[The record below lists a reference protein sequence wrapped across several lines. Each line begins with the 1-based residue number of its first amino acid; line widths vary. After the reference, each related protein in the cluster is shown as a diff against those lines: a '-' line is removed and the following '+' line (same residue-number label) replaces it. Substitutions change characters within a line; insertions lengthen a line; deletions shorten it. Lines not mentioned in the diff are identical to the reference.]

1 MANKNQRLR
10 FDVSANLQ
18 KLVGEELVTNEEMAV
33 IELVKN
39 AYDSGARSVNITVQ
53 PETAREPA
61 YIEIRDDGPG
71 MSLEEFNRIFMF
83 AGYSE
88 RDEEAATAT
97 RVPTGE
103 KGIGRFAADRLGSK
117 LELTTKKSGEV
128 DALRVRF
135 NWTAFRNK
143 KKRFSD
149 IEIPYEHV
157 RRADLPKETSGTILL
172 INGLRTIWSRAKARS
187 TRDSIA
193 ALLNPFNR
201 PDDFNIEFT
210 VAGMPELSGP
220 VQQKP
225 PENQDYDLRFK
236 VSEDGKFLYRRF
248 STPTSKER
256 GWSPITTDAN
266 LARLGGLRGKLLY
279 YISHPR
285 KNVKGL
291 PWGIQVYRDGFRL
304 QPFGSPL
311 EPWLRLTET
320 RAKRAGHAPLVPSR
334 LFGFVEVSRLHQ
346 PGIRDIT
353 SRQGLMETEDFHQ
366 MITILKEQ
374 TADLTKAILEQI
386 SKPRWKETGREQSI
400 KIEQSK
406 VQTLGDLSVGISHE
420 IRQPLQSI
428 ISEAGAIEDRLDDLQ
443 IQDSQIL
450 ESLATID
457 DGVRRIDETLTF
469 IQEFAKG
476 DLDLIATFDLAE
488 VVRKTCRLLSAQAK
502 TQGITLSTS
511 VPASQ
516 MVTTNKNMV
525 ERVLVNIL
533 KNGLEAIEQI
543 HDYGEGEILVRL
555 VREVTEH
562 VVTVT
567 DNGGGIPK
575 ELQPRIFT
583 TFATKK
589 TGGRG
594 YGLSHSQTIIKAH
607 GGKITF
613 ETEEGTGTTFA
624 VHLRDVNG

>member
-1 MANKNQRLR
+1 MANSKEYLQ

-39 AYDSGARSVNITVQ
+39 AYDSGARSVTIAVQ

-71 MSLEEFNRIFMF
+71 MSLEEFRRIFMF

-88 RDEEAATAT
+88 RDEAAATAT

-135 NWTAFRNK
+135 NWTAFRDK
-143 KKRFSD
+143 KKRFSE
-149 IEIPYEHV
+149 IKIPYERV
-157 RRADLPKETSGTILL
+157 RRADLAKETSGTILL

-193 ALLNPFNR
+193 HLLNPFNR

-220 VQQKP
+220 VQQAP
-225 PENQDYDLRFK
+225 PENQDFDLRFR
-236 VSEDGKFLYRRF
+236 VSEDGKSLYRRF

-256 GWSPITTDAN
+256 DWSPITTKAN
-266 LARLGGLRGKLLY
+266 LSRLGGLRGKLLY
-279 YISHPR
+279 YISNPR
-285 KNVKGL
+285 KNAKGL

-311 EPWLRLTET
+311 EPWLRLTEK

-334 LFGFVEVSRLHQ
+334 LFGFVEVSRLNQ

-366 MITILKEQ
+366 MIGILKEQ
-374 TADLTKAILEQI
+374 TDDLTKAILEEI
-386 SKPRWKETGREQSI
+386 SKPRWRETGREQSI
-400 KIEQSK
+400 NIERSK
-406 VQTLGDLSVGISHE
+406 VQTLGDLSIGISHE

-428 ISEAGAIEDRLDDLQ
+428 LSEAGAIEDRLDELKIEDPQ
-443 IQDSQIL
+443 VR

-476 DLDLIATFDLAE
+476 DLDSIEHFDLAE
-488 VVRKTCRLLSAQAK
+488 VVRKTCRICSSQAK
-502 TQGITLSTS
+502 TQGITVNTTI
-511 VPASQ
+511 PDSQ

-525 ERVLVNIL
+525 ERVLINIL
-533 KNGLEAIEQI
+533 RNGLEAIEQTR
-543 HDYGEGEILVRL
+543 DYGEGEIFVRL
-555 VREVTEH
+555 VRDVTEH
-562 VVTVT
+562 IVTVT

-575 ELQPRIFT
+575 ELRPKIFT

-589 TGGRG
+589 TGGLG

-607 GGKITF
+607 GGKIAF
-613 ETEEGTGTTFA
+613 ETNEGKGTTFT